1 MPILQD
7 NNMNKTLLAATLLAA
22 TSFSAQASEL
32 SYTFVEADYMQSNVD
47 DQDFDGVNINPTL
60 VGWGLKGSFEMGEK
74 FYAFGGY
81 SSGKDDLLAIN
92 ETDFSA
98 ELDANVDRWNIG
110 LGFHTPISSKTD
122 FVAELGYV
130 QYDYKFELNYNDGG
144 DLYSESYK
152 VDTGGAR
159 LSGLSDSFEAYG
171 MLNFTDSQD
180 IEGDFSGNIGG
191 QFKFN
196 PTWGVT
202 GDVEFAKDAINYTI
216 GVRASF

>member
-1 MPILQD
+1 MKKTILSAA
-7 NNMNKTLLAATLLAA
+7 LLAAA
-22 TSFSAQASEL
+22 SFSAQASDL
-32 SYTFVEADYMQSNVD
+32 SYSFVEADYMQSNVD
-47 DQDFDGVNINPTL
+47 DQDFDGININPTL
-60 VGWGLKGSFEMGEK
+60 VGWGLKGSFEIAEK

-81 SSGKDDLLAIN
+81 SSGKDDLIAIN
-92 ETDFSA
+92 DVDFSA
-98 ELDANVDRWNIG
+98 ELDASVDRWNIG
-110 LGFHTPISSKTD
+110 LGYHMPINSKTD

-130 QYDYKFELNYNDGG
+130 QYDYKFDFNVNDDG
-144 DLYSESYK
+144 DEYSESYK

-159 LSGLSDSFEAYG
+159 LSGGLRSALSESFEAYG

-196 PTWGVT
+196 PTWGIT
-202 GDVEFAKDAINYTI
+202 GDVEFAKDAINYTV

>member
-1 MPILQD
+1 
-7 NNMNKTLLAATLLAA
+7 MNKTILAAALLAA
-22 TSFSAQASEL
+22 TSFSAQASDL
-32 SYTFVEADYMQSNVD
+32 SYSFVEADYMQSNVD
-47 DQDFDGVNINPTL
+47 DQDFGDININPTL
-60 VGWGLKGSFEMGEK
+60 VGWGLKGSFALGES

-81 SSGKDDLLAIN
+81 SSGKDDLIAVDDV
-92 ETDFSA
+92 DFSA
-98 ELDANVDRWNIG
+98 ELDASVDRWNIG
-110 LGFHTPISSKTD
+110 LGYHMPISSKTD

-130 QYDYKFELNYNDGG
+130 QYDYKFDFDINDFG
-144 DLYSESYK
+144 DEYSESYQ

-159 LSGLSDSFEAYG
+159 LSGGLRSALSDSFEAYG

-196 PTWGVT
+196 PTWGIT